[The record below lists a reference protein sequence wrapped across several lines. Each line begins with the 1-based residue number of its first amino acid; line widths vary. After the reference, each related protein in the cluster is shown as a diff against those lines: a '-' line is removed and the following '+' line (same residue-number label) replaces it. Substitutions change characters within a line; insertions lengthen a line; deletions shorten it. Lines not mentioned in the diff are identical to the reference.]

1 MYLQLSS
8 SPLHPPPQIGRPLLF
23 ELQNPLLPTKIPLP
37 PPPPFPTVCMRLA
50 RPLQTKL
57 AVLGIF
63 TDSEHGHRHRTEA
76 RKTWLAQAS
85 RSASLD
91 VRFVARTR
99 GLRVRSPLHAES
111 RNHGDFVFINAS
123 SRLSRSQGP
132 LATLWAWMHCAVAR
146 WPNTE
151 LLGKADDDVMLLLPS
166 ITAHLR
172 GSLDELRRIQNVPES
187 PSMLWGVQES
197 YHWDVVTRR
206 PDGFDDEFSYKRNC
220 MLRNPLLK
228 HTQSIGPFNFAK
240 GACLFVS
247 MGLTRQLLTHRVK
260 EEIEAAMAAADSI
273 SAPMRVALSHL
284 ENPRALPWEDV
295 LLGWALT
302 TTVASEAAAFVH
314 IGRHVY
320 AEEWYNAGVG
330 LGLAPS
336 TLILH
341 NRGKRSA
348 RLKRAHRWSQRHHCA
363 PPSVRLEC
371 AAEPYISCAGATWRR
386 CTASTEPYAAASCS
400 VRRRLSFPTALF
412 GSCPHSP
419 LAPAT
424 PCSRPCSRPC
434 CPSPLL
440 TNLLIAH
447 WLRIGCAWIAH

>member
-1 MYLQLSS
+1 MGKGEAEAAMAMTPNMSRLPWSS
-8 SPLHPPPQIGRPLLF
+8 IGQAML
-23 ELQNPLLPTKIPLP
+23 E
-37 PPPPFPTVCMRLA
+37 A
-50 RPLQTKL
+50 RPECSAPVRHDALL

-63 TDSEHGHRHRTEA
+63 TTDSEHSHRHRTEA

-91 VRFVARTR
+91 VHFVARTR

-111 RNHGDFVFINAS
+111 RNHGDFVFIDAS

-197 YHWDVVTRR
+197 YHWDVLTRR
-206 PDGFDDEFSYKRNC
+206 PDGFDDEYSYKRNC

-228 HTQSIGPFNFAK
+228 DTQSTGPFNFAK

-247 MGLTRQLLTHRVK
+247 MGLTRQLLNHRVK

-314 IGRHVY
+314 IGRYVY

-348 RLKRAHRWSQRHHCA
+348 RLRRAHRWSQRHHCA

-386 CTASTEPYAAASCS
+386 CTASAEPYAAASCS
-400 VRRRLSFPTALF
+400 VRRRLSIPTALWLPPRLVH
-412 GSCPHSP
+412 GLVHGLVHSP
-419 LAPAT
+419 L
-424 PCSRPCSRPC
+424 SS
-434 CPSPLL
+434 
-440 TNLLIAH
+440 AH
-447 WLRIGCAWIAH
+447 